1 MASRPLRIGLVG
13 ATPDRGWAPRAHVP
27 AYRALEEFEL
37 AGICTG
43 RPETA
48 AAAAEA
54 FGVKFSSSDYQE
66 FVRSPEIDVVSVST
80 RILLHHPISK
90 AALEAGKHVFCE
102 WPLTV
107 TADQAQELA
116 DIARSKGVR
125 AITGLQSRFAP
136 AFLHMKE
143 LLDQGYLGQML
154 SFNMTMLLSGAMN
167 PRPSYYNFTAAKSSG
182 FGALSI
188 ACGHATDTLN
198 WLVGGIEAV
207 TAQVST
213 QIKTWTP
220 PDTGEQL
227 AVTSPDN
234 VGYLARLRNGAVGS
248 VQICN
253 TAHAGTGFRLEVFG
267 TGGKLAAQSFGMLEL
282 SLVRLTGAK
291 IGEKEAEIALPDRH
305 TWVSGLP
312 IDGPAFN
319 MAQLFRR
326 FGQAIDSGAD
336 VPPSFV
342 DGAAMHRMLEA
353 IDRSSDTTQWVTIG
367 Q

>member
-1 MASRPLRIGLVG
+1 MPSRPLRIGLVG
-13 ATPDRGWAPRAHVP
+13 ATPDRGWSPRAHVP
-27 AYRALEEFEL
+27 AYRALAEFEL
-37 AGICTG
+37 TGVCTG

-48 AAAAEA
+48 AAAAQA
-54 FGVKFSSSDYQE
+54 FGVGFNSSDYQQ

-107 TADQAQELA
+107 TSAQAQELA
-116 DIARSKGVR
+116 DIARQKGLR

-154 SFNMTMLLSGAMN
+154 SFNMTMLLPSALN

-188 ACGHATDTLN
+188 ACGHATDAMS
-198 WLVGGIEAV
+198 WLLGGIEALS
-207 TAQVST
+207 AQVST
-213 QIKTWTP
+213 QIKMWTP
-220 PDTGEQL
+220 PDTGEQVS
-227 AVTSPDN
+227 VTSPDN
-234 VGYLARLRNGAVGS
+234 VSYLARLRNGAVGS

-253 TAHAGTGFRLEVFG
+253 TAHAGSGFRLEVFG
-267 TGGKLAAQSFGMLEL
+267 TGGKLAAHSLGMLEL

-291 IGEKEAEIALPDRH
+291 AGEREVEIAVPDRH

-326 FGQAIDSGAD
+326 FGQAIDAGGDIA
-336 VPPSFV
+336 PSFA
-342 DGAAMHRMLEA
+342 DGAAVHRLLEA
-353 IDRSSDTTQWVTIG
+353 IDRSSGTKQWVAVE
-367 Q
+367 